1 VPSPIDITT
10 DLFSTLTLLA
20 DHSSVT
26 VNPGITIAG
35 PHTGTGFALDAGAGA
50 GGTITVHG
58 TLTGGGG
65 IYDPSTTRRAY
76 NVTISHTGFIEATNG
91 YGIALQKQANVV
103 NHGTIA
109 ATKIGISI
117 GDGSGV
123 VVNTG
128 LITAEQGIQTFGNGA
143 VIGNAGTLQAT
154 ADGMFII
161 GNDCTITNGGTI
173 HSGRYGIALSEAA
186 GFSTVVTNTGM
197 IHADVLAFRGSAAG
211 NVFVNR
217 GAITG
222 NIDMHGGDDVFDSRS
237 GTIAGTV
244 LLSSGNARA
253 FGGSGNET
261 FSDGFGNDTI
271 DAGDGIDTLSYVLS
285 TDPGVAVTVDL
296 SLTTAQVNAWGTDVF
311 LNFENVTGAAGND
324 TIKGSDADNVLKG
337 LAGADSLSGRDGN
350 DTLIGGAGNDVLDGG
365 DGSDTADFSGGTS
378 AIVDLRFEVP
388 QDTGMGNDIL
398 LGIENLIGG
407 SASDRL
413 TGSAAA
419 NVLAGGGGADLL
431 SGEAGADS
439 LNGGAG
445 NDVLDGGAGRDTA
458 VFVGARSSYTIVAN
472 ADGTFTVTDLV
483 ANGDGADVL
492 RNVEAIRFTLT
503 GEALD
508 LASLTRPLEPP
519 VTPPPNPQPTSLVLR
534 GTSGADRLTGGT
546 GNDTLFGKAGK
557 DALTGGSG
565 QDAFVFDTKLT
576 ARTAVKN
583 KDTIVDFGPL
593 YDSLYFDDAAF
604 GNTTIARYLKGKNAA
619 LDRAIAIKR
628 GWLAFNQA
636 KDRDDFFI
644 AKKVNAKT
652 YKLFFDADGSGT
664 KKALEIATVKL
675 QTGEGTALA
684 YKDVFFV

>member
-10 DLFSTLTLLA
+10 DQFTTLTLLA
-20 DHSSVT
+20 VHSSVT

-35 PHTGTGFALDAGAGA
+35 PYTTTGFALDASAGA

-58 TLTGGGG
+58 TLTAGGG
-65 IYDPSTTRRAY
+65 IYDPSTTRNSY
-76 NVTISHTGFIEATNG
+76 NVMVSRTGSIDAING
-91 YGIALQKQANVV
+91 YGIALQKQATVV
-103 NHGTIA
+103 NHGTITA
-109 ATKIGISI
+109 SKVGISI
-117 GDGSGV
+117 GDGSSV

-128 LITAEQGIQTFGNGA
+128 SITAEDGIRTFGNGA
-143 VIGNAGTLQAT
+143 IIENAGELQT
-154 ADGMFII
+154 KNGMVII
-161 GNDCTITNGGTI
+161 GNDCTITNSGTI
-173 HSGRYGIALSEAA
+173 KALGYGIILPE
-186 GFSTVVTNTGM
+186 GTGVSTVVTNIGV
-197 IHADVLAFRGSAAG
+197 IQADILAFVGNVAG

-222 NIDMHGGDDVFDSRS
+222 NMDMRGGDDVFDSRS

-244 LLSSGNARA
+244 LLSSGNDRA

-261 FSDGFGNDTI
+261 FSDGLGNDMI
-271 DAGDGIDTLSYVLS
+271 DAGGGIDTLTYDLS
-285 TDPGVAVTVDL
+285 TDPNVAVTVDL

-311 LNFENVTGAAGND
+311 LNFENVTGAAGDD
-324 TIKGSDADNVLKG
+324 TIKGSDVDNVLKG
-337 LAGADSLSGRDGN
+337 LAGADNLSGRDGN
-350 DTLIGGAGNDVLDGG
+350 DTLIGGGGNDVLDGG
-365 DGSDTADFSGGTS
+365 SGIDTADFSGGTS
-378 AIVDLRFEVP
+378 AIVDLKLEFP

-431 SGEAGADS
+431 SGEAGDDS

-483 ANGDGADVL
+483 ANGYGTDVL
-492 RNVEAIRFTLT
+492 RNVEAVRFTLT

-508 LASLTRPLEPP
+508 LASLTPPLEPP
-519 VTPPPNPQPTSLVLR
+519 VTPPLNPQPTSLVLR

-604 GNTTIARYLKGKNAA
+604 GNATIARYLKGKNAA
-619 LDRAIAIKR
+619 LDHAVTIKK
-628 GWLAFNQA
+628 GWFAFDQA

-644 AKKVNAKT
+644 AKKINAKT

>member
-1 VPSPIDITT
+1 MPSPIVITT
-10 DLFSTLTLLA
+10 DQFTTLTLLA

-35 PHTGTGFALDAGAGA
+35 PHTGTGFALDASAGA

-58 TLTGGGG
+58 TLTAGGG

-109 ATKIGISI
+109 ATKIGISV
-117 GDGSGV
+117 GDGSSV

-128 LITAEQGIQTFGNGA
+128 LITGEQGIQTFGNGT
-143 VIGNAGTLQAT
+143 IIENAGTVQAL
-154 ADGMFII
+154 DGIILI
-161 GNDCTITNGGTI
+161 GNECTITN
-173 HSGRYGIALSEAA
+173 SGIIKASRYGIALSEAA
-186 GFSTVVTNTGM
+186 GFSTVVTNTGVLQ
-197 IHADVLAFRGSAAG
+197 ADVLAFAGSATG

-217 GAITG
+217 GTILGTT
-222 NIDMHGGDDVFDSRS
+222 DMRGGDDLFDGRS
-237 GTIAGTV
+237 GTVVGPV
-244 LLSSGNARA
+244 FLSGGNDKAY
-253 FGGSGNET
+253 GGSGNET
-261 FSDGFGNDTI
+261 FSDGFGNDMI
-271 DAGDGIDTLSYVLS
+271 DAGGGIDTLTYDLS
-285 TDPGVAVTVDL
+285 TDPSVAVTVDL

-311 LNFENVTGAAGND
+311 LNFENVTGAVGND

-337 LAGADSLSGRDGN
+337 LAGADNLSGRDGN
-350 DTLIGGAGNDVLDGG
+350 DTLIGGGGNDVLDGG
-365 DGSDTADFSGGTS
+365 SGIDTADFSGGTS
-378 AIVDLRFEVP
+378 AIVDLRLEFP

-431 SGEAGADS
+431 SGEAGDDS

-492 RNVEAIRFTLT
+492 RNVEAVRFTLT

-508 LASLTRPLEPP
+508 LASLRPPPEPP
-519 VTPPPNPQPTSLVLR
+519 VTPPPNPQPTPLVLR

-557 DALTGGSG
+557 DALAGGSG

-619 LDRAIAIKR
+619 LDHAVAIKR